1 MSEGPRVE
9 TYKEQA
15 SMTVMVDGKPQVV
28 PVELEVTDT
37 YYADGRKDVAIKV
50 PALKSGAVRPEGD

>member
-1 MSEGPRVE
+1 MREE
-9 TYKEQA
+9 THKEQA

-37 YYADGRKDVAIKV
+37 YHDDGRKDVTIKV
-50 PALKSGAVRPEGD
+50 PRLDAGAVIPKTEGE